1 MVNYWI
7 NNENSFTLFTG
18 QFPIQ
23 PSDKQQENSWFL
35 TFNPERVGRKT
46 KYILRPRKNTY
57 NKLVQKVCFWFVPSA
72 RTFTCFYMKDIFSL
86 RDKMKII
93 RSKDLPL
100 KLILSSDIFIIIL
113 SSNLVFLTGTEFCHK
128 LKFYH
133 PYVLCPKWIWAASKI
148 CQKPAS
154 IERWLKAWNSEY
166 DFK

>member
-72 RTFTCFYMKDIFSL
+72 RTFTCFYMERYFFFEGQNENYTFKRFTFKVDPVIRYLYNYSVLKSSL
-86 RDKMKII
+86 SHRNWV
-93 RSKDLPL
+93 LPQA
-100 KLILSSDIFIIIL
+100 KILSSL
-113 SSNLVFLTGTEFCHK
+113 SPVSKMNLSRV
-128 LKFYH
+128 
-133 PYVLCPKWIWAASKI
+133 
-148 CQKPAS
+148 
-154 IERWLKAWNSEY
+154 
-166 DFK
+166 